1 MYASPDL
8 GAGEPMAVVVVVGA
22 QWGDEGKGKVV
33 DFYSEDADVVAR
45 FNGGDNA
52 GHTIMYGANEFKFH
66 LLPSGIVRKGV
77 TAVIGNG
84 VAINPEVLLRE
95 LADLEAKGIRN
106 YKLFISERAQVIMPY
121 HLVLDGLE
129 ESAKGGMKAGT
140 TKRGIGPAYSDKV
153 ARFGITMGDLLD
165 ADLLRQKLELALA
178 VKRKLT
184 AAYGQEQDFQF
195 KKIYDAYRE
204 MGQTL
209 RKHIRN
215 TSSLLVEAIRRK
227 KAVLLEGAQGTL
239 LDPDHGSY
247 PYVTS
252 SNVVA
257 GAGAIGSGIGPRAI
271 DWVAGVTKAYTTRVG
286 EGPFPTEL
294 KDDIGD
300 HIRKVGGEYGTT
312 TGRPRRCGWL
322 DLVALGH
329 AVDVNGLDALAVT
342 KLDVLGGLRRISVA
356 VAYNI
361 DGERTTAF
369 PANINRLA
377 RAGPVYRELDGWEAL
392 EPAEWT
398 ALAKSG
404 LSHLPEAAQEYLEFV
419 SGELGVPIELVSVGP
434 SREAT
439 IDLRDELRQGPAQRP

>member
-1 MYASPDL
+1 
-8 GAGEPMAVVVVVGA
+8 MAVEVVVGA

-33 DFYSEDADVVAR
+33 DFYSEDAEIVAR

-52 GHTIMYGANEFKFH
+52 GHTIMFGANEFKFH
-66 LLPSGIVRKGV
+66 LLPAGIVRKGV

-84 VAINPEVLLRE
+84 VVINPEVLLRE
-95 LADLEAKGIRN
+95 LADLEAKGIRG
-106 YKLFISERAQVIMPY
+106 YKLFISERAQVILPY

-165 ADLLRQKLELALA
+165 ADLLKQKLEVAIA
-178 VKRKLT
+178 VKKKLT

-195 KKIYDAYRE
+195 KKIFDTYYE
-204 MGQTL
+204 MGQKL
-209 RKHIRN
+209 KKHIRN
-215 TSSLLVEAIRRK
+215 TSSLLVQAIQRK
-227 KAVLLEGAQGTL
+227 KSVLLEGAQGTL
-239 LDPDHGSY
+239 LDPDHGTY

-252 SNVVA
+252 SNAVA

-271 DWVAGVTKAYTTRVG
+271 DWVVGVTKAYTTRVG
-286 EGPFPTEL
+286 EGPFTTEL
-294 KDDIGD
+294 KDDIGI
-300 HIRKVGGEYGTT
+300 HIRKVGNEYGTT

-342 KLDVLGGLRRISVA
+342 KLDVLGGLRRINVA
-356 VAYNI
+356 VAYRV
-361 DGERTTAF
+361 DGERTTIF

-377 RAGPVYRELDGWEAL
+377 RAEPVYKELDGWEAQS
-392 EPAEWT
+392 PAEWT
-398 ALAKSG
+398 SMAKRG
-404 LSHLPEAAQEYLEFV
+404 FSHLPSAAQEYLEYV
-419 SGELGVPIELVSVGP
+419 CGELGVPIELVSLGP

-439 IDLRDELRQGPAQRP
+439 IDLRDELREGPAQRP

>member
-1 MYASPDL
+1 MPV
-8 GAGEPMAVVVVVGA
+8 EVVVGA

-33 DFYSEDADVVAR
+33 DFYSETADVVAR

-52 GHTIMYGANEFKFH
+52 GHTIMFGASEFKFH

-95 LADLEAKGIRN
+95 LADLEAKGIRG

-129 ESAKGGMKAGT
+129 ESAKGALRAGT

-165 ADLLRQKLELALA
+165 EGLLKRKLETALP
-178 VKRKLT
+178 VKRRLT
-184 AAYGQEQDFQF
+184 AAYGQEQDFQLRKVF
-195 KKIYDAYRE
+195 DAYHE
-204 MGQTL
+204 MGQKL
-209 RKHIRN
+209 KKHIRN
-215 TSSLLVEAIRRK
+215 TSSLLVQAMGQK
-227 KAVLLEGAQGTL
+227 KSILMEGAQGTL
-239 LDPDHGSY
+239 LDPDHGTY
-247 PYVTS
+247 PFVTS
-252 SNVVA
+252 SNAVA
-257 GAGAIGSGIGPRAI
+257 GAAATGSGIGPRAL
-271 DWVAGVTKAYTTRVG
+271 DWVTGVTKAYTTRVG

-294 KDDIGD
+294 DDEIGD

-322 DLVALGH
+322 DLVALAH

-342 KLDVLGGLRRISVA
+342 KLDVLGGLRRLNVA
-356 VAYNI
+356 VAYKI
-361 DGERTTAF
+361 DGEKVTAF
-369 PANINRLA
+369 PANIERLS
-377 RAGPVYRELDGWEAL
+377 RAEPVYKELDGWEAL
-392 EPAEWT
+392 KPAEWT
-398 ALAKSG
+398 ALAGRG
-404 LSHLPEAAQEYLEFV
+404 LSHLPEAAQDYLEYLG
-419 SGELGVPIELVSVGP
+419 GELGVPIELVSLGP

-439 IDLRDELRQGPAQRP
+439 IDLRDELREGPAQRP